1 MNDDEHIFHACK
13 DKVSRYLD
21 GLEELPVSDDR
32 YQKILLKSSA
42 TVRLSDADIKISKI
56 ELLNESHVVTK
67 MLNMKNAAIVPNPV
81 VGSIS
86 ASSNSSS
93 SISDEGCYGSSDF
106 SSEREMQL
114 ILNTKRAF
122 NQVISSPGSTESEVK
137 QISLVQL
144 RQQASKCL
152 NAQQRNSLLK
162 NFSRFEKLYNNDCVN
177 ELELN
182 KDLAMMSGSYV

>member
-1 MNDDEHIFHACK
+1 M
-13 DKVSRYLD
+13 SRYLD
-21 GLEELPVSDDR
+21 GLEEQPNVSDSDR

-67 MLNMKNAAIVPNPV
+67 MGTMKNAAVVGPAPV

-114 ILNTKRAF
+114 ILNTKRAS
-122 NQVISSPGSTESEVK
+122 NQAISSPGSAESECK

-152 NAQQRNSLLK
+152 NTQQRNSLLK
-162 NFSRFEKLYNNDCVN
+162 NFSRFEKIYNNECVN
-177 ELELN
+177 ELETN